1 MYPQGPESA
10 PVHAYP
16 NALLNDT
23 ALPIQVS
30 TLTNL
35 TVDIQWN
42 YAPNKNQ
49 TALDINSVMAGNLNA
64 NAAVD
69 MFLSDDSTKAENSTA
84 ATHEVMI
91 WLGRFGLSTI
101 PLGFQ
106 WGEAP
111 KDTTTINGVTL

>member
-1 MYPQGPESA
+1 M
-10 PVHAYP
+10 HAYP

-23 ALPIQVS
+23 ALPVQVS
-30 TLTNL
+30 TLNNL
-35 TVDIQWN
+35 TIDLQWN
-42 YAPNKNQ
+42 YAQTKAE
-49 TALDINSVMAGNLNA
+49 TALDINSLMAGNLNA

-69 MFLSDDSTKAENSTA
+69 MFLSDDKTKAENATE

-101 PLGFQ
+101 PLGFT

-111 KDTTTINGVTL
+111 KDTVTIDNVQL